1 MIFTIIKK
9 RIKSEL
15 PLKRFLPKPFPS
27 AAAVFA
33 CPLIFF
39 FPAFN
44 LFALNVPPLRGAVND
59 YAKMLGSRDIQTV
72 ENYLE
77 KLNRDTGI
85 QIAVLTVPR
94 LEGESIESFSIR
106 TVEAWKLGQ
115 EGKDNGVLL
124 LIAAAEKK
132 IRIEVGYGLEGV
144 LTDMQAGLI
153 IRKIITPYF
162 KSGDYGKGV
171 AAAVRQIAALAVP
184 DAAEFAD
191 TDESFIIAEEDKT
204 EEGGFLSFVVLLIFF
219 LCMMSGMNRKGRRYG
234 RGGLWKATVAASF
247 LQAMNDRSFGGRSSG
262 GFGRSSSSSFGG
274 FSGGGGSFGGSG
286 ASGGW

>member
-15 PLKRFLPKPFPS
+15 PLKRFSPKPFPS

-33 CPLIFF
+33 GSLIFF
-39 FPAFN
+39 FSAFN

-59 YAKMLGSRDIQTV
+59 YAKMLGSHDIQTV

-115 EGKDNGVLL
+115 AGKDNGVLL

-184 DAAEFAD
+184 DAAEFVD
-191 TDESFIIAEEDKT
+191 TDEGFIIAEEDKT

-234 RGGLWKATVAASF
+234 RGSLWKAAAAASF

-262 GFGRSSSSSFGG
+262 GFGRSSSGSFGG
-274 FSGGGGSFGGSG
+274 FSGGGGSFGGGG